1 VSGST
6 GSSRRQGLIALGVGL
21 AAAGAGAALGLAA
34 ERLAAGRVLG
44 GELPEA
50 GTGDLPDP
58 LGGPALGSVHG
69 EARIVLADDGVPL
82 HVEVDEP
89 PEGGRRG
96 DAPLTFVLSHGYAL
110 TLDSW
115 HYQRLALRGR
125 GRLVLWDQRG
135 HGRSGTGP
143 PDAST
148 IDQVGADLAAV
159 IEEVAPEGPLVLL
172 GHSMG
177 GMTVMALAA
186 KRPELFA
193 ERVVGVGLLSTSAGG
208 LGDLD
213 LGLPGFGRVAVR
225 AAPLA
230 ARVIARSPGL
240 AAQGRRVS
248 SDLEA
253 LLVRR
258 YSFASD
264 VAPALVRFSTG
275 MIAATRFEV
284 ISDFLPTF
292 AGHDKRDALAAMA
305 DAEVLVLV
313 GDHDM
318 LIPAGHSE
326 DIASRLP
333 AAEHVV
339 VRHGGHLVLLEHP
352 RVVDAHVL
360 ELAERAAQVARTS
373 PPRGRRTAWGRRTV
387 TPVRPR
393 RPPKSERRARRS
405 GKGS

>member
-1 VSGST
+1 MSGT
-6 GSSRRQGLIALGVGL
+6 QGSGRRQGLIALGVGL

-34 ERLAAGRVLG
+34 ERLAAGHLLG

-69 EARIVLADDGVPL
+69 GARIVVADDGVPL

-89 PEGGRRG
+89 AEGGRG
-96 DAPLTFVLSHGYAL
+96 DVPLTFVLSHGYAL

-115 HYQRLALRGR
+115 HYQRLALRGH

-143 PDAST
+143 AGGST
-148 IDQVGADLAAV
+148 IDQVGADLSAV
-159 IEEVAPEGPLVLL
+159 IDEVAPEGPLVLL

-186 KRPELFA
+186 RRPELFA
-193 ERVVGVGLLSTSAGG
+193 ERVVGVGLISTSAGG
-208 LGDLD
+208 LGALD
-213 LGLPGFGRVAVR
+213 LGLPGFGRLAIR
-225 AAPLA
+225 AAPAA
-230 ARVIARSPGL
+230 ARVIARTPGL

-248 SDLEA
+248 SDLET

-264 VAPALVRFSTG
+264 VAPELARFATG
-275 MIAATRFEV
+275 MIAATRVEV

-292 AGHDKRDALAAMA
+292 AGHDKREALAAMA

-313 GDHDM
+313 GDQDL
-318 LIPAGHSE
+318 LIPAAHSE
-326 DIASRLP
+326 EIARRLP
-333 AAEHVV
+333 SAEHVV

-352 RVVDAHVL
+352 GVVDTHVL

-373 PPRGRRTAWGRRTV
+373 RPGTRRTAWGRRTV

-393 RPPKSERRARRS
+393 RPPRHGRRARPS